1 MATDDLFTS
10 GQIFNGIGNI
20 IEYKGEHKDWFGGTI
35 NVPCPPKVGTGE
47 RHLFLHLNA
56 FKPPIGSSGG
66 VVYGGMND
74 KGGEIQWIVAWD
86 NRADVTE
93 NLVYT
98 KVRAPAKVDW
108 DVIEQ
113 KLPLNQNSS
122 SYDGCF
128 THVSITD
135 GNFPEIRAVLTPKSK
150 SKN

>member
-1 MATDDLFTS
+1 MATNSLFTS

-20 IEYKGEHKDWFGGTI
+20 IKYKGEHKDWFGNI
-35 NVPCPPKVGTGE
+35 VNVPYPPKVGTRE
-47 RHLFLHLNA
+47 RHSFLHLNA
-56 FKPPIGSSGG
+56 LKPSTRSSGG
-66 VVYGGMND
+66 IVYRGLNH

-98 KVRAPAKVDW
+98 EVRAPAKVDW

-122 SYDGCF
+122 NYDGCF
-128 THVSITD
+128 THISITD
-135 GNFPEIRAVLTPKSK
+135 GDFPEIQAVLMPKSK